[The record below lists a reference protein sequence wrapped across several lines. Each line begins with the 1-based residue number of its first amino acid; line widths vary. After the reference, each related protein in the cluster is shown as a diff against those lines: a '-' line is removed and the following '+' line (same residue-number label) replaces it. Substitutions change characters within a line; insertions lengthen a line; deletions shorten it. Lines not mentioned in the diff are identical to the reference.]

1 VLRAK
6 KTQAREAVSDKSVM
20 GAITSPINSSD
31 STSGASPSSLLHS
44 ATQAPHRPTP
54 QDTAVLSVQ
63 AIQFGETNALAG
75 HSFSTT
81 PLTAA
86 SAAPAA
92 ASSSPAASVTSPSR
106 ESTPQQQMAQPPTDA
121 IRALYSNQTKAPPVF
136 SVLA

>member
-1 VLRAK
+1 MLRAQ

-31 STSGASPSSLLHS
+31 STSAATFYASLHS

-75 HSFSTT
+75 HSFAPT
-81 PLTAA
+81 PSAAA
-86 SAAPAA
+86 STAPAA
-92 ASSSPAASVTSPSR
+92 ASSSRAASATSPSR
-106 ESTPQQQMAQPPTDA
+106 ESTPQQQLIQQTPDP